1 MTAARLRDGYHLF
14 PMTDGTWVLFGPNDN
29 WTRLNADQA
38 RIEQLAQALRDAAGG
53 ASVDF
58 AALGVA
64 DMLAELDAAGM
75 LATHESPPDTAPAPI
90 TAVVWLH
97 GAEPVTDAVTGT
109 LSALGVRARAWPDPR
124 AIPDSAMPHDVM
136 LDIAPWQP
144 LHRWQTLDR
153 ACRARQIAWYG
164 CHHEG
169 ERVYAGPLLHPLG
182 PLTYEDVMA
191 RRFASADHPRELQA
205 YFDYLERESAV
216 PAPPPLA
223 ATATARLAGTIGA
236 EILACLQGQTPD
248 AMGWQYSIDIAGRHP
263 QRHPILPVPRHLA
276 T

>member
-1 MTAARLRDGYHLF
+1 MAAARLRNGYHLF
-14 PMTDGTWVLFGPNDN
+14 PMTDGTWVLFGPRDN

-53 ASVDF
+53 APVDF

-64 DMLAELDAAGM
+64 DMVAELDAAGM
-75 LATHESPPDTAPAPI
+75 LAADGSPSNPALAPTTAS
-90 TAVVWLH
+90 VWLH
-97 GAEPVTDAVTGT
+97 GAAPLTDAVTGM
-109 LSALGVRARAWPDPR
+109 LSALGVRTRNWPDPR
-124 AIPDSAMPHDVM
+124 ALPDCAMPHDVM

-169 ERVYAGPLLHPLG
+169 ERVYAGPLLHAQA
-182 PLTYEDVMA
+182 PLTYEGVLA
-191 RRFASADHPRELQA
+191 RRFASADHPQELQA
-205 YFDYLERESAV
+205 YFDYLEQGAGI
-216 PAPPPLA
+216 PAPPSLT
-223 ATATARLAGTIGA
+223 ATATALLAGTISA
-236 EILACLQGQTPD
+236 DILACLQGQIPD